1 MRPALIRNTL
11 SLMISGLFIAGSAAP
26 IMAQAAD
33 TAAQTQKATDN
44 KKANKKLGSGIELQW
59 IDKNVRPQDD
69 FFRYTAGKWLDTAQI
84 PADKGRTGSFD
95 ALAELALNQSRDI
108 IQELTQRKDLKVG
121 SNQQKIAD
129 MYSSFMDEAKIEAA
143 DIQPLQSDFALFDK
157 LKEKSQLPLA
167 MAHMARIGVGMPIG
181 AGVTQDAKDSSKY
194 AVSVGQ
200 GGLSLPDREY
210 YLKLDDAKF
219 KAVREAYL
227 VHLEKMLSMGG
238 IENPSQDAAAI
249 LALETEIAKIQWS
262 NVENRNPVKTYNKVE
277 VAKLSELLG
286 NFDWNMYFAA
296 NGTGGKVDYVIVRQP
311 SYLTGFAKLIDE
323 TPINVWQTYFK
334 WRL

>member
-1 MRPALIRNTL
+1 MRPAFLRNTL
-11 SLMISGLFIAGSAAP
+11 SLMISGLFIAS
-26 IMAQAAD
+26 
-33 TAAQTQKATDN
+33 TASPMLANAVEKEAQTSKASN
-44 KKANKKLGSGIELQW
+44 AKKNANKLGSGIELQW
-59 IDKNVRPQDD
+59 IDKTVRPQDD

-108 IQELTQRKDLKVG
+108 IQELAQRTDLQPG
-121 SNQQKIAD
+121 SNQKKIAD

-143 DIQPLQSDFALFDK
+143 DIQPLLADFALFDNI
-157 LKEKSQLPLA
+157 KEKSQLPLA

-227 VHLEKMLSMGG
+227 VHLEKMLNMGG
-238 IENPSQDAAAI
+238 IENPAQGAAAI
-249 LALETEIAKIQWS
+249 FVS
-262 NVENRNPVKTYNKVE
+262 
-277 VAKLSELLG
+277 
-286 NFDWNMYFAA
+286 
-296 NGTGGKVDYVIVRQP
+296 
-311 SYLTGFAKLIDE
+311 
-323 TPINVWQTYFK
+323 
-334 WRL
+334 